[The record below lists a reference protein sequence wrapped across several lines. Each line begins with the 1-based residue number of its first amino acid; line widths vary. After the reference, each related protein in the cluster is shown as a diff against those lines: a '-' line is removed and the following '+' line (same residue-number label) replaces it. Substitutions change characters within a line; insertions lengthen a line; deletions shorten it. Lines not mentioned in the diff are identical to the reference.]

1 MLGASQLA
9 LNGQVN
15 LQKVMLSY
23 EWFDSYEKLSHIAPV
38 GDKDF
43 YSRLKTPVVKDEHDH
58 VLIILKANN
67 AQQQKTRC

>member
-1 MLGASQLA
+1 
-9 LNGQVN
+9 
-15 LQKVMLSY
+15 MLSY

-38 GDKDF
+38 GDEDF